1 MGKHTSRKR
10 KGLEL
15 LAPAGSPE
23 TFRAVLCAGAD
34 AVYLGGSQFGARA
47 YAGNFTEPELLEA
60 LDYAHVHNRKVF
72 LTVNTLL
79 KNEEQKERLYEYL
92 LPYYEAGLD
101 AVIVQDYGVF
111 HFIRE
116 NFNELPLH
124 ASTQMTVAGVE
135 GARFLK
141 EQGAQRIVT
150 ARELSLSEL
159 RAISDQVD
167 VELESFVHG
176 ALCYCYSG
184 QCLLSSMLG
193 GRSGNRG
200 RCAQPCRL
208 PYTVLDE
215 QKKILNRKNP
225 YILSLKDM
233 NTIEF
238 LPKIA
243 ENGVYSFKIEGRM
256 KSTSYAS
263 GVVSV
268 YRKYMD
274 LYLNEGAEA
283 YRVTEEDKKK
293 LYDFGNR
300 SGFTDGYYH
309 RHNGADMLTG
319 AASAH
324 NKAADKIEQLTG
336 QYLTTEIKE
345 EITGR
350 LTLYRDC
357 PAMLEVSDGT
367 YTAYAAGAVAEQAKS
382 CPMSRENILQ
392 KIKKTGNTP
401 FIFTSIEADI
411 QEDIFLPV
419 AELNRLRKEALT
431 QLEQQRLEPY
441 RRHAKGYGHEAER
454 KNSAGDKYGQENRPL
469 IVSTECRAG
478 LTAACR
484 SRDVRIIYL
493 DALLYENGNLTE
505 SLRRDIRTCHDAG
518 KQAFYAFPYVF
529 RKKTA
534 DFYRGI
540 AEELC
545 ALPLDGFVVR
555 SYDALGF
562 VKEELPQGKAL
573 HLDSG
578 MYTWSDEAAEAFY
591 RTAEA
596 ALDTVPL
603 ELNRREIAKRDNGKS
618 ALLLY
623 GYLPLMVSAGCVH
636 RNTEGC
642 DKVSR
647 RLLLKDRYQVSFP
660 VRNCCG
666 ECFNILYNAKPLVL
680 FQHAKELQ
688 GFHTGAWRI
697 HFTWEDEKEAEKALA
712 VYHQAFVEGAD
723 IRPEAYFTDYTNGH
737 YKRGVE

>member
-47 YAGNFTEPELLEA
+47 YAGYFTGPELLEA

-116 NFNELPLH
+116 NFKELPLH

-215 QKKILNRKNP
+215 KKKSLNRKNP

-243 ENGVYSFKIEGRM
+243 ESGVYSFKIEGRM

-324 NKAADKIEQLTG
+324 NKAADKIEQL
-336 QYLTTEIKE
+336 
-345 EITGR
+345 
-350 LTLYRDC
+350 
-357 PAMLEVSDGT
+357 LESGNV
-367 YTAYAAGAVAEQAKS
+367 
-382 CPMSRENILQ
+382 Q
-392 KIKKTGNTP
+392 KI
-401 FIFTSIEADI
+401 
-411 QEDIFLPV
+411 
-419 AELNRLRKEALT
+419 
-431 QLEQQRLEPY
+431 
-441 RRHAKGYGHEAER
+441 GH
-454 KNSAGDKYGQENRPL
+454 K
-469 IVSTECRAG
+469 
-478 LTAACR
+478 
-484 SRDVRIIYL
+484 
-493 DALLYENGNLTE
+493 
-505 SLRRDIRTCHDAG
+505 
-518 KQAFYAFPYVF
+518 
-529 RKKTA
+529 
-534 DFYRGI
+534 
-540 AEELC
+540 
-545 ALPLDGFVVR
+545 
-555 SYDALGF
+555 
-562 VKEELPQGKAL
+562 
-573 HLDSG
+573 
-578 MYTWSDEAAEAFY
+578 M
-591 RTAEA
+591 
-596 ALDTVPL
+596 
-603 ELNRREIAKRDNGKS
+603 
-618 ALLLY
+618 
-623 GYLPLMVSAGCVH
+623 
-636 RNTEGC
+636 
-642 DKVSR
+642 
-647 RLLLKDRYQVSFP
+647 
-660 VRNCCG
+660 
-666 ECFNILYNAKPLVL
+666 
-680 FQHAKELQ
+680 
-688 GFHTGAWRI
+688 
-697 HFTWEDEKEAEKALA
+697 
-712 VYHQAFVEGAD
+712 
-723 IRPEAYFTDYTNGH
+723 
-737 YKRGVE
+737 